1 MDLDFTPEEQAFRTN
16 VRGFLEAKVPSG
28 TRSKIL
34 AGARA
39 SNEEVVRW
47 HRILHEHGWGA
58 PNWPKE
64 VGGTGWGVAEQYIF
78 EEESAAA
85 GAPALSPF
93 GLKMVGPV

>member
-34 AGARA
+34 ASARA

-58 PNWPKE
+58 PNWPKDPDD
-64 VGGTGWGVAEQYIF
+64 ARRK
-78 EEESAAA
+78 AAITR
-85 GAPALSPF
+85 LRRFLRLEDQQRS
-93 GLKMVGPV
+93 